1 MGIIESNKTID
12 KTIAKC
18 GDELKITIALTASP
32 NIINNP
38 TDIVLLLDKSG
49 SMSGNPLNDMKEAA
63 KTFVK
68 IIEEATNDYNGN
80 ISSGSGIGIISFA
93 THANVDQEITTSVSN
108 LNDTIDQINAG
119 GNYVLRKN

>member
-1 MGIIESNKTID
+1 MWRWIKNNYCI
-12 KTIAKC
+12 
-18 GDELKITIALTASP
+18 TASP

-49 SMSGNPLNDMKEAA
+49 SMSGNPLNDIKEAA

-68 IIEEATNDYNGN
+68 IIEEATNDYNGY
-80 ISSGSGIGIISFA
+80 IGSGSGIGIISFA